1 MCALFNGDIFCRNLL
16 SVMKYENYQV
26 TFIFFTL
33 YKTRVLVLIT
43 GLEKFWMQA
52 TFLLV
57 VCVFTPDLYWKG
69 EIPSVFRRS
78 LLHVKD
84 RDQLW
89 T

>member
-1 MCALFNGDIFCRNLL
+1 MCALFNGDSFCRILL

-33 YKTRVLVLIT
+33 YKDWILVLVT
-43 GLEKFWMQA
+43 DLEKFWMKT

-57 VCVFTPDLYWKG
+57 VCIFTPDLYWISK
-69 EIPSVFRRS
+69 IPALLRRN
-78 LLHVKD
+78 LLHLKE
-84 RDQLW
+84 RDQMW